1 MEMYR
6 IKATKLEGPMNYVR
20 YNGRYILCTKEET
33 KEGVLWS
40 KVDIK
45 RAMEDVGH
53 AFKYCGHG
61 MRREKVED

>member
-1 MEMYR
+1 
-6 IKATKLEGPMNYVR
+6 MNYVR

-33 KEGVLWS
+33 KEGGLWS
-40 KVDIK
+40 KIDIK